1 MIILLK
7 LLHNC
12 EDLFHFYYSFVV
24 VVTVG
29 GGGSPLIFRSRIQ
42 WSLVFDFLGVE
53 RMSDCKHTLLN
64 NIQEFNSPNLCVKG
78 KVRGISL
85 VRWTDLQNKSEL
97 LLTGFCK

>member
-1 MIILLK
+1 MIKIIYMIILLK

-24 VVTVG
+24 VVVTVGVGGGGG

-53 RMSDCKHTLLN
+53 N
-64 NIQEFNSPNLCVKG
+64 V
-78 KVRGISL
+78 
-85 VRWTDLQNKSEL
+85 
-97 LLTGFCK
+97 